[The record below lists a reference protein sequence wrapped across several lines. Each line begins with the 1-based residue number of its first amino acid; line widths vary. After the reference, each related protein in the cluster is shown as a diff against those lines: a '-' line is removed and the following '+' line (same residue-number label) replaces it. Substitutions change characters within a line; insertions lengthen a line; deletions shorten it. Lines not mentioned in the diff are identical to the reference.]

1 MSVSFWKAE
10 GKIPIEQTSNA
21 VGALNGLNFSGG
33 QQVRIKVPPSTKFIK
48 PDECYINAD
57 FLIEREASP
66 NFETILQLDPVL
78 AGQSLIKDISIY
90 SSAERGSVL
99 LEQIT
104 NYNSMVSVMR
114 DYDTNDSDK
123 NRRALTEGG
132 TVWKPDTRG
141 TLGTTVSDCADC
153 TPTNPYFTAPFNSSG
168 NKVSKTTTFQTVKLC
183 IPLETGIFRSSTVW
197 ANMFTGLEIVITLEE
212 ASKVLRP
219 LDSVMRNR
227 RLRLNPRFHSLN
239 GSSAPN
245 DWANAGVADRFYI
258 EHANS
263 NITPAQ
269 CGFIVGEK
277 INFVSPD
284 NASTAGFASENVI
297 SQVNA
302 SASANGGAGLVEI
315 VLTGNASNT
324 GGSVI
329 KNSWFMFS
337 ESISSDSAFKPTYKL
352 ENVELVVQEVDMG
365 QNYVNDVL
373 GSMKEK
379 GVIVNDILSV
389 QNYKAS
395 LSSDDLVANIRLPLT
410 NARAKSIVCVPTDAS
425 VYTPSAQ
432 MSATGTYDIGAESN
446 IDTTLNA
453 IDQMRGCS
461 DHLTNFQWVYDGRLQ
476 PNRPVRC
483 SKTSSKTSID
493 AQPLIETNKA
503 LIQSDI
509 SVKSLSQFNRNFI
522 ICRALAINKGVYDT
536 RNKDFNLQLNYQ
548 ETTAPTKNKLLNNFV
563 FHLRR
568 ISISGDN
575 IVVEV

>member
-66 NFETILQLDPVL
+66 NFETILQL
-78 AGQSLIKDISIY
+78 GQSLIKDISIY

-197 ANMFTGLEIVITLEE
+197 ANMF
-212 ASKVLRP
+212 
-219 LDSVMRNR
+219 
-227 RLRLNPRFHSLN
+227 
-239 GSSAPN
+239 
-245 DWANAGVADRFYI
+245 YI

-373 GSMKEK
+373 GSMKKKE
-379 GVIVNDILSV
+379 
-389 QNYKAS
+389 
-395 LSSDDLVANIRLPLT
+395 
-410 NARAKSIVCVPTDAS
+410 
-425 VYTPSAQ
+425 
-432 MSATGTYDIGAESN
+432 
-446 IDTTLNA
+446 
-453 IDQMRGCS
+453 
-461 DHLTNFQWVYDGRLQ
+461 
-476 PNRPVRC
+476 
-483 SKTSSKTSID
+483 
-493 AQPLIETNKA
+493 
-503 LIQSDI
+503 
-509 SVKSLSQFNRNFI
+509 
-522 ICRALAINKGVYDT
+522 
-536 RNKDFNLQLNYQ
+536 
-548 ETTAPTKNKLLNNFV
+548 
-563 FHLRR
+563 
-568 ISISGDN
+568 
-575 IVVEV
+575 